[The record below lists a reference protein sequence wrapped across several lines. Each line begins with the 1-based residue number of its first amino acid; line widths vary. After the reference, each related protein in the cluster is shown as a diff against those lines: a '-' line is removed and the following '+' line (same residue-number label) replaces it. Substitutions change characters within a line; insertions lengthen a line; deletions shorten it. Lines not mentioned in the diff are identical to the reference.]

1 MNRWLAGAL
10 IAATGIASAQEQAAP
25 TRLCSLVFS
34 NGVTLTDV
42 PLAETPAQMARGLS
56 GVDRAEHGMLF
67 AWPDAAPRVF
77 WMRGTRVALSVG
89 FMAADGTLFAIE
101 DMAPNGDVPH
111 LSMKPAKDALE
122 LPQGEFARQ
131 GINQG
136 DRMLRRQCNPLQFEK
151 GNG

>member
-1 MNRWLAGAL
+1 MSRWLVGAL
-10 IAATGIASAQEQAAP
+10 VAATSIANAQEQAAP

-56 GVDRAEHGMLF
+56 GVDQAERGMLF
-67 AWPDAAPRVF
+67 AWPDAQPRVF
-77 WMRGTRVALSVG
+77 WMRGTRMALSVG

-101 DMAPNGDVPH
+101 DMAPNTDIPY

-122 LPQGEFARQ
+122 LLQGEFARQ
-131 GINQG
+131 GIKEG
-136 DRMLRRQCNPLQFEK
+136 DRMLRRHCNPNQSEK
-151 GNG
+151 GK